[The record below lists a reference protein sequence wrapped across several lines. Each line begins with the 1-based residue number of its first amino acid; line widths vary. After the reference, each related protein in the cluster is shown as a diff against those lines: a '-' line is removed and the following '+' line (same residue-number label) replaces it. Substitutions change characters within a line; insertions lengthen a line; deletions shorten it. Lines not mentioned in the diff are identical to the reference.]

1 MKNKITI
8 VGILFLLFC
17 LVTGL
22 VITNNISNSDTA
34 IYNFL
39 IGLRCDGLDIYFK
52 WVTKLANTMTIL
64 CLVIILLI
72 YLEKKYATILGISTI
87 SSVTTNTIIKYII
100 RRPRPN
106 HLRLIT
112 QGGYSFPSGHSM
124 ISICVYGFLIYLIYR
139 EVRDKKLKIALITF
153 FSLLIISIG
162 LSRIYV
168 GVHYPSD
175 VLAGYL
181 LASSL
186 LIIIITLC
194 NKYFRGKINGKSSS
208 K

>member
-1 MKNKITI
+1 MKKSFII
-8 VGILFLLFC
+8 ASLLLIAFLLVMF
-17 LVTGL
+17 LVVTD
-22 VITNNISNSDTA
+22 NISTFDST

-39 IGLRCDGLDIYFK
+39 IGLRCKGLDIYFK
-52 WVTKLANTMTIL
+52 WITKLGNTMTIL
-64 CLVIILLI
+64 CIVVLLLI
-72 YLEKKYATILGISTI
+72 YLEKKYAVMLGISTI
-87 SSVTTNTIIKYII
+87 SSVVTNTIIKSII
-100 RRPRPN
+100 RRPRPA

-124 ISICVYGFLIYLIYR
+124 ISICVYGFLIYLIYQ

-153 FSLLIISIG
+153 FSFLIISIG

-181 LASSL
+181 LASTL
-186 LIIIITLC
+186 LITITTLC
-194 NKYFRGKINGKSSS
+194 NKYLRGKINGKSSS

>member
-1 MKNKITI
+1 MKKRFIITSLLLI
-8 VGILFLLFC
+8 AFLLVMF
-17 LVTGL
+17 LVVTD
-22 VITNNISNSDTA
+22 NISTFDSA

-39 IGLRCDGLDIYFK
+39 IGLRCKGLDIYFK
-52 WVTKLANTMTIL
+52 WITKLGNTMTIL
-64 CLVIILLI
+64 CIVVLLLI
-72 YLEKKYATILGISTI
+72 YLEKKYAVMLGISTI
-87 SSVTTNTIIKYII
+87 SSVVINTIIKYII
-100 RRPRPN
+100 RRPRPA

-124 ISICVYGFLIYLIYR
+124 ISICVYGFLIYLIYK

-153 FSLLIISIG
+153 FSFLIISIG

-181 LASSL
+181 LASSM
-186 LIIIITLC
+186 LIIIVTSY
-194 NKYFRGKINGKSSS
+194 NKFRGNKNDKIDCK
-208 K
+208 

>member
-1 MKNKITI
+1 MKKRFII
-8 VGILFLLFC
+8 VSILLALFL
-17 LVTGL
+17 VIMGL
-22 VITNNISNSDTA
+22 VITNNINSFDSA

-39 IGLRCDGLDIYFK
+39 IGFRCKGLDIYFK

-64 CLVIILLI
+64 CIVVLLLI
-72 YLEKKYATILGISTI
+72 YLEKKYEIMLGIATI
-87 SSVTTNTIIKYII
+87 SSVVTNTIIKYLI
-100 RRPRPN
+100 RRPRPL

-124 ISICVYGFLIYLIYR
+124 ISICVYGFLIYLIYQ
-139 EVRDKKLKIALITF
+139 EVKDKKLKISLIVF
-153 FSLLIISIG
+153 FIFLIISIG

-175 VLAGYL
+175 VIAGYL

-186 LIIIITLC
+186 LIIIITIC
-194 NKYFRGKINGKSSS
+194 NKYLRGKLNGKNNS

>member
-1 MKNKITI
+1 MKKTFII
-8 VGILFLLFC
+8 VGILLIIFFLIM
-17 LVTGL
+17 GL
-22 VITNNISNSDTA
+22 VLTDNITAFDDA

-39 IGLRCDGLDIYFK
+39 INLRCKGLDIYFK
-52 WVTKLANTMTIL
+52 EVTKLGNTITIL
-64 CLVIILLI
+64 CIVILLLI
-72 YLEKKYATILGISTI
+72 YLKKDYALMLGLSTI
-87 SSVTTNTIIKYII
+87 ASVTFNTIIKYII
-100 RRPRPN
+100 RCPRPM

-124 ISICVYGFLIYLIYR
+124 ISVCVYGFLIYLIFK
-139 EVRDKKLKIALITF
+139 EVSDRRQKVLLIIF
-153 FSLLIISIG
+153 FSILIISIG

-175 VLAGYL
+175 VIAGYL

-186 LIIIITLC
+186 LITIITIY
-194 NKYFRGKINGKSSS
+194 NKYFRGKLNGKNSC

>member
-1 MKNKITI
+1 M
-8 VGILFLLFC
+8 FLV
-17 LVTGL
+17 VTD
-22 VITNNISNSDTA
+22 NISTFDST

-39 IGLRCDGLDIYFK
+39 IGLRCKGLDIYFK
-52 WVTKLANTMTIL
+52 WITKLGNTMTIL
-64 CLVIILLI
+64 CIVVLLLI
-72 YLEKKYATILGISTI
+72 YLEKKYAVMLGISTI
-87 SSVTTNTIIKYII
+87 SSVVTNTIIKSII
-100 RRPRPN
+100 RRPRPA
-106 HLRLIT
+106 RLIT

-124 ISICVYGFLIYLIYR
+124 ISICVYGFLIYLIYQ

-153 FSLLIISIG
+153 FSFLIISIG

-181 LASSL
+181 LASTL
-186 LIIIITLC
+186 LITITTLC
-194 NKYFRGKINGKSSS
+194 NKYLRGKINGKSSS

>member
-1 MKNKITI
+1 MKKKF
-8 VGILFLLFC
+8 VILALLLLGFILLAT
-17 LVTGL
+17 LV
-22 VITNNISNSDTA
+22 VTNNIKTFDDS

-39 IGLRCDGLDIYFK
+39 ISKRSTYFDFYFINI
-52 WVTKLANTMTIL
+52 TKFANTVSIL
-64 CLVIILLI
+64 ILVIILLLI
-72 YLEKKYATILGISTI
+72 LKKEDGIILGISTI
-87 SSVTTNTIIKYII
+87 SSVLVNTIIKNII

-124 ISICVYGFLIYLIYR
+124 ISVCVYGLLIYLVI
-139 EVRDKKLKIALITF
+139 KNIKNTKLKIALTI
-153 FSLLIISIG
+153 LLLFLILSIG

-186 LIIIITLC
+186 LIIIISLYD
-194 NKYFRGKINGKSSS
+194 KFRGNIDEKVGCK
-208 K
+208 